1 MSHHQIRWLFT
12 LIIIIFHCNKV
23 KLKVQATRSPVN
35 NNNNKNVIENQLT
48 LPGQTERTSI
58 QVHQQSDNKS
68 WSRSIKNETQFNV
81 SAQLT
86 ITLQYTVQQCAVSVG
101 DTAVRLIIRFRWQI
115 NSYRIA
121 LTMLTMLTVLEVDK
135 PRFLSLVWHSN
146 EDKQLNI
153 YLSYESKEKLIRV
166 ALWTCSL
173 QIYCG
178 YIAYIAVGACRP

>member
-12 LIIIIFHCNKV
+12 LIITNFPLQQSQIESASNKISSQQQQQQRDW
-23 KLKVQATRSPVN
+23 KSVN
-35 NNNNKNVIENQLT
+35 MAWSNRE
-48 LPGQTERTSI
+48 SI
-58 QVHQQSDNKS
+58 QFQVHQQSDNKS
-68 WSRSIKNETQFNV
+68 WSRSIKNETQFLV

-115 NSYRIA
+115 NRYRIA

-153 YLSYESKEKLIRV
+153 YLSYESKEKFNS
-166 ALWTCSL
+166 CSN
-173 QIYCG
+173 
-178 YIAYIAVGACRP
+178 VNM